1 MSIPSYIMLLLVILC
16 FYSCDIDQGTQDS
29 NILATAYGEKL
40 YLSELNDHLRNAQ
53 SHSDSQF
60 IITRYVDTWLMD
72 KILYKKATQQV
83 ESKKEISQKV
93 ESYKKSLYIYAL
105 ENHIVDQ
112 ELNTNISIDEI
123 DTFYAL
129 HTKDFVLEE
138 AISRML
144 YVKLPVE
151 IDNDT
156 FSSYWKTEDLPA
168 MKTYLSKESVLPLLD
183 DKAWYSRNHMESI
196 LPEKLLNKINFN
208 KEETYSLD
216 VGTTKY
222 YVKILETIQANQNAP
237 VSFVEKDIK
246 ERILHERTE
255 KLIIQKRSDLFQDG
269 INNKNITINI
279 TDE

>member
-1 MSIPSYIMLLLVILC
+1 MSKPYYITWFLLILC
-16 FYSCDIDQGTQDS
+16 FYSCDIDQGTNGSD
-29 NILATAYGEKL
+29 ILATAYGEEL
-40 YLSELNDHLRNAQ
+40 YISELNDHLSNAH

-60 IITRYVDTWLMD
+60 IITRFVDTWLMD

-83 ESKKEISQKV
+83 KNKKEISQKV

-105 ENHIVDQ
+105 ENYFVDE

-123 DTFYAL
+123 DTFYAR
-129 HTKDFVLEE
+129 HTKDFILEE

-144 YVKLPVE
+144 YVKLPTE
-151 IDNDT
+151 MDNDT

-168 MKTYLSKESVLPLLD
+168 MKIYLSKESVLPLLD
-183 DKAWYSRNHMESI
+183 DKAWYARNHIESI

-208 KEETYSLD
+208 KEETYSLN

-222 YVKILETIQANQNAP
+222 YVKILETIPANQNAP

-269 INNKNITINI
+269 VNNKNITINI